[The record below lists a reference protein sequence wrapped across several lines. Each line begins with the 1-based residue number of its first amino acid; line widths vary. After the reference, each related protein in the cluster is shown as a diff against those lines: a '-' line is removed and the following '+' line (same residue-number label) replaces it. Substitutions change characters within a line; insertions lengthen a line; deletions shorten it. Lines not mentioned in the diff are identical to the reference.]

1 MSVLSL
7 PAACSS
13 MISRYHDRNLG
24 RPLRDIGARPTQ
36 YYSGDAFEVSTSMG
50 SKMISVSIPE
60 EMLPEIDQAALH
72 ENRSRSELIRE
83 ALRRYLSRRR
93 HRMIPLD
100 DAQPDEIEAIERG
113 REQFTRGDFVR
124 LEDLQR

>member
-1 MSVLSL
+1 
-7 PAACSS
+7 
-13 MISRYHDRNLG
+13 
-24 RPLRDIGARPTQ
+24 
-36 YYSGDAFEVSTSMG
+36 MG
-50 SKMISVSIPE
+50 SKMISVTIPE

-113 REQFTRGDFVR
+113 REQFARRDFVR
-124 LEDLQR
+124 LEDLQRELGLPTK